1 MSNPRIAGVADNAE
15 GSIAD
20 IPTRIHELR
29 VVEDVEEL
37 KTHIEGEIVLDL
49 RVLQYAEIGVDQA
62 GTIEE
67 AQQVSAFALVV
78 SP

>member
-1 MSNPRIAGVADNAE
+1 M
-15 GSIAD
+15 
-20 IPTRIHELR
+20 
-29 VVEDVEEL
+29 VEEVEEL
-37 KTHIEGEIVLDL
+37 KTQIEGEIVLDL